1 MVGQGGRITELD
13 TEECYRRIARLE
25 VGRVGFTGP
34 TGPEIIPVNYRVDG
48 TSVVFRT
55 SPYGVLS
62 AIPSESVAFEVDEI
76 DRVGKRGWSVLLVG
90 RARAVDDHDEFVALR
105 MAGRPE
111 PWVEGARQLYVRIMP
126 HRVTGRA
133 IG

>member
-1 MVGQGGRITELD
+1 MLSQGRATELD
-13 TEECYRRIARLE
+13 AEECYRRIARVE

-34 TGPEIIPVNYRVDG
+34 SGPEIIPVNYRVDG
-48 TSVVFRT
+48 ASIVFRT

-62 AIPSESVAFEVDEI
+62 AIPHESVAFEVDQLDEKG
-76 DRVGKRGWSVLLVG
+76 RRGWSVLLVG
-90 RARAVDDHDEFVALR
+90 HARAIDDLDEFVALR
-105 MAGRPE
+105 MSSKPE
-111 PWVEGARQLYVRIMP
+111 PWVEGARNLYVRIMP